1 MFEYN
6 LQKRPKI
13 KVGCK
18 EQQTAEHDFGV
29 GCSLVTK
36 AGEDYE
42 GSVSMRGIQSRLA
55 RAARDLCG
63 GLRFTL
69 GISY

>member
-1 MFEYN
+1 LNIIYR
-6 LQKRPKI
+6 KRPKI

-18 EQQTAEHDFGV
+18 EQQTAENYFGV
-29 GCSLVTK
+29 RGSLVTK
-36 AGEDYE
+36 VDEDYE
-42 GSVSMRGIQSRLA
+42 GSVSMRGIESRLA
-55 RAARDLCG
+55 KAARDLCG